1 MQNYGKGFLWSH
13 LVPNLVSPCT
23 RPWHTLYQTLVHL
36 VPYPAKPC
44 AKLCNTLYQALLH
57 LVPDP
62 GTPCTRL
69 GHTLYQT
76 LLHLV
81 LDPATPLTKLCNTLY
96 QTLPVHREHV
106 STISKTQF
114 FEEPAFASGNSF
126 CPDQHHNCHYIS
138 KISIAC
144 LNCQQFLQKSW
155 LPFKLKEKRILK
167 NKKLKI
173 VNLSLQKATVY
184 KSGWVEFT
192 TKSGLPKL

>member
-69 GHTLYQT
+69 GHTLYQS
-76 LLHLV
+76 LSHLV
-81 LDPATPLTKLCNTLY
+81 PNGPGRI
-96 QTLPVHREHV
+96 QTHYKQTHMHIHRHMQAA
-106 STISKTQF
+106 IG
-114 FEEPAFASGNSF
+114 ASRRPGEARPF
-126 CPDQHHNCHYIS
+126 CE
-138 KISIAC
+138 
-144 LNCQQFLQKSW
+144 L
-155 LPFKLKEKRILK
+155 KLKHKKKTFTVKFLISGCYPDSNAVEILK
-167 NKKLKI
+167 I
-173 VNLSLQKATVY
+173 
-184 KSGWVEFT
+184 G
-192 TKSGLPKL
+192 